1 MRGESAL
8 QGWIKGIWGK
18 TMPFSLPISTPTMS
32 SFSGPIPTLTISPG
46 GAGVM
51 VAHTSTCTTGQ
62 REFCLEGQ
70 RPAHPHVPR
79 PCPQCDCMHHPTC
92 MSPYCFFAVSLSQL
106 GSIWDRFSFPDAV
119 SSTSRIML
127 LVHDSIP
134 HVLYLHPRYHL
145 KPLCAGLLPPSRVP
159 CYPKQPQLTK
169 HQQQED
175 MDMGTRHGPSHLP
188 AHLLEISPHGSC
200 FAVSWV
206 QMVTGLCCEPRT
218 CAVCFCS

>member
-1 MRGESAL
+1 
-8 QGWIKGIWGK
+8 
-18 TMPFSLPISTPTMS
+18 MS
-32 SFSGPIPTLTISPG
+32 SFSGPILTLTISCG
-46 GAGVM
+46 TADALGA
-51 VAHTSTCTTGQ
+51 HSSTCTMEQ
-62 REFCLEGQ
+62 RGVWLEGQ
-70 RPAHPHVPR
+70 CPVHPHVSVHVSSL
-79 PCPQCDCMHHPTC
+79 QQ
-92 MSPYCFFAVSLSQL
+92 SPLHKCIPFPYRHYLHLSKPK
-106 GSIWDRFSFPDAV
+106 SIWDGFSFPDAV
-119 SSTSRIML
+119 SSTSKIML
-127 LVHDSIP
+127 WVQDSIP
-134 HVLYLHPRYHL
+134 RVLYLHPRYHL

-218 CAVCFCS
+218 RAVCFCS